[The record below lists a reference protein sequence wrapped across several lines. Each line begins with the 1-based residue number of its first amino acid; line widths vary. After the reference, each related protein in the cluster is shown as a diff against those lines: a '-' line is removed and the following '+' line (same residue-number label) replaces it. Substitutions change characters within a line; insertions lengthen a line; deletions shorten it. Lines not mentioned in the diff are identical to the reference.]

1 MSKLPYLL
9 TYLPKRRKLAESKD
23 DQSEDD
29 SSSYSSESERHEDTT
44 EDTEEV
50 LASPHLPDTNV
61 SAEPEANLLNRTEL
75 QENYVTVEK
84 PTGSTTII
92 INNQLDSEGSGNA
105 VSTDPSNHPAK
116 PSCVVSDIAQGIHQS
131 PVQPLKRFPTTLFGS
146 ENRSFNSFNHLR
158 DSLLH
163 FLALKIG
170 LLIHCGTKNTSG
182 WSIPLKKMQ
191 HFVTHVVCFPLLL
204 LVELRKC

>member
-1 MSKLPYLL
+1 MQS
-9 TYLPKRRKLAESKD
+9 RKLI
-23 DQSEDD
+23 
-29 SSSYSSESERHEDTT
+29 RF
-44 EDTEEV
+44 
-50 LASPHLPDTNV
+50 
-61 SAEPEANLLNRTEL
+61 
-75 QENYVTVEK
+75 YVTVEK

-105 VSTDPSNHPAK
+105 VNTDPSNHSAK

-131 PVQPLKRFPTTLFGS
+131 PVQPL
-146 ENRSFNSFNHLR
+146 R

-163 FLALKIG
+163 FLAPKIS
-170 LLIHCGTKNTSG
+170 LLIHCGTKNTSD